1 MHTRKMTLVS
11 ALAVV
16 ALSAGCAGQ
25 RNNQRDGDENAIA
38 EVTRARSAIDQAERA
53 GAQRFAAAMLED
65 ARDKLTLADRAAT
78 EGEEEEARVL
88 AARAVADAE
97 LAAAL
102 AAQGTA
108 ENAAEEVAAGVEAL
122 RRESARP

>member
-1 MHTRKMTLVS
+1 MHTQKLTMVS

-16 ALSAGCAGQ
+16 ALCAGCAGQ
-25 RNNQRDGDENAIA
+25 RNNQRNDENAIA
-38 EVTRARSAIDQAERA
+38 EITRARSVIDQAERA
-53 GAQRFAAAMLED
+53 GAPQYAAAMLED
-65 ARDKLTLADRAAT
+65 ARDKLTLADRAAM

-88 AARAVADAE
+88 AAKAVADAE

-102 AAQGTA
+102 AAQGAA

-122 RRESARP
+122 RRESVRQ